1 MQAAWVR
8 RTSEF
13 GRAFRATFIPLRS
26 SNFRRYLSGQ
36 AISLIGT
43 WLQLTA
49 QGWVVWELSH
59 SPAALGVVGMLGTLP
74 ILLVGP
80 WAGVW
85 ADRLDRRRL
94 LIVTQAVAMLLA
106 FCLALLT
113 QLHIVQLWH
122 VYVLAGILGIVSALD
137 MPTQQA
143 FIGDLA
149 GVADVRKGVVLNTM
163 IIQISRTVGPAV
175 AGFIIGAYG
184 AATAFWLN
192 GASFLVVIG
201 SLMLVRSSQ
210 VRQVGRV
217 DPLREF
223 WEGLR
228 YIGSQ
233 PRLLDLI
240 LLMAVITFLGI
251 PVLNLLPSVATDVLH
266 GQAQTLGWL
275 LAASG
280 LGALTG
286 TLLVVP
292 AAQAQPRIGLVVGV
306 MAAWM
311 GAWIFG
317 LSLSR
322 WLPLSL
328 LCMFLLSM
336 GGPVVFTTAN
346 GLLQML
352 GPANMRARLLSAYV
366 MVSFGLQPIA
376 ALLVGFS
383 AERLGTPTAIAINGL
398 LLVLAAGLIVLLRP
412 ELRSWNIAS
421 IGPAMPETVEPAL

>member
-1 MQAAWVR
+1 MQAAWLR

-13 GRAFRATFIPLRS
+13 GRAFRDSFSPLRS
-26 SNFRRYLSGQ
+26 GNFRRYLGGQ
-36 AISLIGT
+36 AVSLIGT

-49 QGWVVWELSH
+49 QGWVVWEISQ

-94 LIVTQAVAMLLA
+94 LIATQVVAMLLA

-113 QLHIVQLWH
+113 QLRIVELWH
-122 VYVLAGILGIVSALD
+122 VYVLSGILGIVSALD
-137 MPTQQA
+137 MPAQQA

-149 GVADVRKGVVLNTM
+149 GMDDVRKGVVLNTM
-163 IIQISRTVGPAV
+163 IIQISRTIGPAV
-175 AGFIIGAYG
+175 AGAIIAAFG

-192 GASFLVVIG
+192 GASFLVVIA

-210 VRQVGRV
+210 VLKVGRV
-217 DPLREF
+217 YPLPEF

-228 YIGSQ
+228 FIRSQ

-240 LLMAVITFLGI
+240 LLMSVITFLGI
-251 PVLNLLPSVATDVLH
+251 PVLNLLPSVAADVLH
-266 GQAQTLGWL
+266 GQAEVLGWL

-286 TLLVVP
+286 TLVVVP
-292 AAQAQPRIGLVVGV
+292 AAQAQPRIGLVVGALS
-306 MAAWM
+306 MWM
-311 GAWIFG
+311 GVWIFL
-317 LSLSR
+317 LSLSS

-328 LCMFLLSM
+328 VCMFLFSM

-346 GLLQML
+346 GLLQIL
-352 GPANMRARLLSAYV
+352 GPANMRARLLSTYI
-366 MVSFGLQPIA
+366 MVSFGLQPVASI
-376 ALLVGFS
+376 LVGFS
-383 AERLGTPTAIAINGL
+383 AEQLGTASAIGINGL
-398 LLVLAAGLIVLLRP
+398 LLVLAAGMILLLRP
-412 ELRSWNIAS
+412 GLRAWTIKA
-421 IGPAMPETVEPAL
+421 ERVEMAG